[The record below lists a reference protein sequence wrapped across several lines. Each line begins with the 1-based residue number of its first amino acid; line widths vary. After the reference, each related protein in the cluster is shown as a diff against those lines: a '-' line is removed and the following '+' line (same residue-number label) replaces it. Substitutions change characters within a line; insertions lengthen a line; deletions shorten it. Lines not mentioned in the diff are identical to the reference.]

1 MYQIYPWGKKGCYML
16 FNIRDAVLG
25 SHIKQVYY
33 TQYINFLSLKGLI
46 HPSNGNFILGN
57 HKEISEKLVL
67 PEYSD
72 WVEFG
77 ITYDHDIWWSIASLS
92 DKPLVDRVK
101 LGKMVSHI
109 IANLE
114 SGDKAYVLTSATDLE
129 LSKKYFF
136 SQRLESS
143 QNALNGPLPPELQ
156 HIVTGYLS
164 AEDEEFLNGD
174 PNLPL
179 PMRPKPVFNIRD
191 SVLGSYINQFYST
204 QYVRYFS
211 LKGLIHPSNGDFI
224 LGSRDEI
231 AEKLT
236 LSPYCGWI
244 EFGLSYDH
252 DTLWEI
258 ASLSSDPL
266 VDQTKLRKMVQHII
280 ANLETGDKKY
290 VTNSPEDLALSKKY
304 FFSQR
309 LEASQNALNGPLPPE
324 LQQLVAGYLS
334 AEDEVFPVLP
344 VPVRVQVTPA
354 PAPLL
359 PPLQPAPAAPP
370 APRLPPLQP
379 TTVTPPPAPRLPPV
393 QPAPPPPVA
402 LPTQAPPATDVQA
415 SLLMRILAHTA
426 SKVVAGAFALTGMIV
441 VSLAF
446 WGLVGAGVVIGGI
459 LTTTVGLGL
468 LAAGFFAGNRIAQES
483 PVTNT
488 DRATYQC

>member
-1 MYQIYPWGKKGCYML
+1 MHQINAHSGKKECFML
-16 FNIRDAVLG
+16 FHIRDAVLG
-25 SHIKQVYY
+25 SHINQAYS
-33 TQYINFLSLKGLI
+33 TQYVDFLSLKGLI
-46 HPSNGNFILGN
+46 HPSNGNFILGK

-67 PEYSD
+67 PEFSD

-77 ITYDHDIWWSIASLS
+77 IKYDHDIWWSIASLS
-92 DKPLVDRVK
+92 DNPLVDRVK
-101 LGKMVSHI
+101 LEKMVSHI
-109 IANLE
+109 TANLE
-114 SGDKAYVLTSATDLE
+114 SGDKAYVLTTATDLE

-136 SQRLESS
+136 SQRLEAS

-156 HIVTGYLS
+156 QIVTGYLS

-174 PNLPL
+174 PNLPF
-179 PMRPKPVFNIRD
+179 PERPKPVFNIRD
-191 SVLGSYINQFYST
+191 SVLGSYLNQFYNT
-204 QYVRYFS
+204 QCLRYLS
-211 LKGLIHPSNGDFI
+211 IKGLIHPSNGDFI
-224 LGSRDEI
+224 LGSKDEI

-236 LSPYCGWI
+236 LSAYCGWI
-244 EFGLSYDH
+244 EFGMSYNH
-252 DTLWEI
+252 DTWWEI
-258 ASLSSDPL
+258 ACCSSDPL

-280 ANLETGDKKY
+280 ANLENGNKKY

-324 LQQLVAGYLS
+324 LQQLVVGYLS

-344 VPVRVQVTPA
+344 VPVRVQLPPVTPA
-354 PAPLL
+354 
-359 PPLQPAPAAPP
+359 Q

-379 TTVTPPPAPRLPPV
+379 VAVTPPPVPRLPPL
-393 QPAPPPPVA
+393 QPASLPPVS
-402 LPTQAPPATDVQA
+402 LPTQATPATDVQA
-415 SLLMRILAHTA
+415 SLLVRILAHTS
-426 SKVVAGAFALTGMIV
+426 SKVVAGALALTGMIV

-446 WGLVGAGVVIGGI
+446 WGLVGAGMVIGGI

-468 LAAGFFAGNRIAQES
+468 LAAGFFASNRIAQES